1 MIPQHGHCQMC
12 GKAIKHG
19 ERVCSDKCREEY
31 EKYLKKRKMYIYIMY
46 IALAFLLVMMF
57 LQIM

>member
-1 MIPQHGHCQMC
+1 MC
-12 GKAIKHG
+12 GKAIKYG
-19 ERVCSDKCREEY
+19 ETVCSDKCQEEY

>member
-1 MIPQHGHCQMC
+1 MC
-12 GKAIKHG
+12 GKAIKYG
-19 ERVCSDKCREEY
+19 ETVCSDKCQEEY
-31 EKYLKKRKMYIYIMY
+31 EKYVKKRKTYIYIMY

>member
-12 GKAIKHG
+12 GKAIKYG
-19 ERVCSDKCREEY
+19 ETVCSDKCQEEY
-31 EKYLKKRKMYIYIMY
+31 EKYVKKRKMYIYIMY

>member
-12 GKAIKHG
+12 GKAIKYG
-19 ERVCSDKCREEY
+19 ETVCSDKCQEEY